1 MRRRVKRW
9 LSLLSALLLLM
20 PGWAAAEAGL
30 PVSVTAPEEPVRPWG
45 TALIRFTL
53 PEDGPVDL
61 TLSDRQG
68 NQVFPIAG
76 NVAGVAGQNTLFWN
90 ATYEHQPAPEG
101 IWMLTLTASSG
112 ATARTPVTVVKPDAP
127 EEPELKSETGFTP
140 STTSPYAGEDA
151 ALNYWTLPMDI
162 RDEAA
167 VWHVLTAPIT
177 VVDTGDGEKAQ
188 VTLRR
193 EPSADSEGVGVVTCV
208 TQGVHVLDRGA
219 EWSLIECYSS
229 SFYDSKILNW
239 NALVQGYVPT
249 RFLREDVPNQEMGLV
264 IDKLSQRLYL
274 FMEGRLYSTLAV
286 STGLS
291 NPRQPYNETRSG
303 EFLLTSKVGEFSS
316 DNLRCGL
323 AIRFNSG
330 DLLHEV
336 PYMLTADGTKNY
348 GLCERKLGTKA
359 SHGCIR
365 VQRRK
370 TPEGV
375 NMAWFWEH
383 LKRNS
388 KTRLLI
394 WEDWQ
399 GRQLEIPAEDT
410 LLYYNPKNTKYYHS
424 QPTCLSQGVG
434 AEMKSFPYE
443 RLDSGIYERMK
454 WCEWC
459 APVPRKAQIEALNAK
474 YAPGGDHDPV
484 MTAAREKCPRPLK
497 R

>member
-1 MRRRVKRW
+1 MAV
-9 LSLLSALLLLM
+9 LLLLM
-20 PGWAAAEAGL
+20 PAGGAGASGTEL
-30 PVSVTAPEEPVRPWG
+30 PVSITAPAGPVRPWDS
-45 TALIRFTL
+45 ALILFTL
-53 PEDGPVDL
+53 PGDGPVDL
-61 TLSDRQG
+61 QLEDRAG
-68 NQVFPIAG
+68 NKVFPIVSG
-76 NVAGVAGQNTLFWN
+76 VAGVAGQNSLFWN
-90 ATYEHQPAPEG
+90 ATFEHQPAPEG
-101 IWMLTLTASSG
+101 IWMLTVTADAG
-112 ATARTPVTVVKPDAP
+112 TARAPVTVLKPDAP
-127 EEPELKSETGFTP
+127 AEPERKSEIPFTP
-140 STTSPYAGEDA
+140 STTSPYEGQDA

-188 VTLRR
+188 VTIRR
-193 EPSADSEGVGVVTCV
+193 EPKADSEGIGVVTCE

-229 SFYDSKILNW
+229 SFFDSKILNW

-249 RFLREDVPNQEMGLV
+249 KYLREDVPNQEMGLV
-264 IDKLSQRLYL
+264 IDKLAQRLYL
-274 FMEGRLYSTLAV
+274 FMEGHLYSTLMV
-286 STGLS
+286 STGQI
-291 NPRQPYNETRSG
+291 NARQPYNETRSG
-303 EFLLTSKVGEFSS
+303 EFLLTSKVGEFTS
-316 DNLRCGL
+316 DTLHCAM
-323 AIRFNSG
+323 AIRFNQG

-336 PYMLTADGTKNY
+336 PYVLTDIGVKNY
-348 GLCERKLGTKA
+348 SVAERKLGTKA

-399 GRQLEIPAEDT
+399 GRQLEIPSEDT
-410 LLYYNPKNTKYYHS
+410 LLYYSQSEPLYYHS
-424 QPTCLSQGVG
+424 KETCSSMKKGTVL
-434 AEMKSFPYE
+434 KSFPYE
-443 RLDSGIYERMK
+443 KLDKGLFARMK
-454 WCEWC
+454 RCEWC
-459 APVPRKAQIEALNAK
+459 APVRRKAEIEALNAL
-474 YAPGGDHDPV
+474 YAPGGDHDPT
-484 MTAAREKCPRPLK
+484 MTAAREKCPRPQK